1 LPATQ
6 KINLTEVNAAKKEEL
21 FAAEQASL
29 LKDESIDRTLIVNT
43 MDKSNLFEN
52 SREVKKQVTQNN
64 DLRDSSPV
72 EADAFIS

>member
-1 LPATQ
+1 MPATQ